1 MIYSIGFKDVD
12 TGEIHAYKGQKYIHV
27 DDSAG
32 VFLKELCG
40 EYPSKWDCRSAEYM
54 LTIFDY
60 ALRNLLENKNEY
72 EYFSDGKFSSPEE
85 IAIVLNGL
93 INRCKTFPNSVLEV
107 DW

>member
-1 MIYSIGFKDVD
+1 MIYSIGFKAAG
-12 TGEIHAYKGQKYIHV
+12 TGELHEYKGQKYIHV
-27 DDSAG
+27 DESAG

-60 ALRNLLENKNEY
+60 ALKNLLENSKEY
-72 EYFSDGKFSSPEE
+72 EYFSDGNFSTPEE
-85 IAIVLNGL
+85 IMIILNEL
-93 INRCKTFPNSVLEV
+93 IKRCKAFPHSVMEV